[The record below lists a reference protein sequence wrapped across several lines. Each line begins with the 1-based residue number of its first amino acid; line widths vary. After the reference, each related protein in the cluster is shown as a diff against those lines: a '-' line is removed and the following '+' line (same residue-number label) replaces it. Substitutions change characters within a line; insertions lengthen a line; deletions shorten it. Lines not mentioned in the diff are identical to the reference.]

1 VGRAVNDFAQEV
13 FMPGV
18 LRRLVI
24 AVALCGLLAGC
35 PSGTADCD
43 ALPDRYELAL
53 DAETLTPS
61 DPAVCRGD
69 EVTLL
74 VRSEADGIFH
84 IHAYDEQVPA
94 TPVTAGES
102 VELNF
107 TADRS
112 GQFSIELH
120 PQESR
125 QGVVVGILT
134 VHEP

>member
-1 VGRAVNDFAQEV
+1 MVPMAS
-13 FMPGV
+13 
-18 LRRLVI
+18 RRL
-24 AVALCGLLAGC
+24 AVAVVLCALLAGC
-35 PSGTADCD
+35 PGGTADCD
-43 ALPDRYELAL
+43 SLPERYELAL

-74 VRSEADGIFH
+74 VRSEVDGIVH
-84 IHAYDEQVPA
+84 IHAYDAQVPA
-94 TPVTAGES
+94 TPVAAGES
-102 VELNF
+102 VELSF

-120 PQESR
+120 PDDDP
-125 QGVVVGILT
+125 QGVVVGIFT